1 MFMQVCGCYN
11 FCKIKTINSV
21 CELELNKNTSK

>member
-1 MFMQVCGCYN
+1 MQLCGYYN
-11 FCKIKTINSV
+11 VCKIKTINSF